1 MKEPLR
7 TLNTI
12 DGIRAHLGQRWVNRS
27 GELCVIT
34 EIIRATMNDSP
45 TLVDEVTGR
54 YHLNGL
60 SKTKFRSLDLMRL
73 ATINEIAEQEGRV
86 AEQVARIEP
95 PFGLAETEQAHDE
108 TIMSVSA
115 VADTPLPFID
125 RRNPHNQT
133 MSADDAGRLAVDMLT
148 DLGWHFRDGVWVQD
162 SADVKGYELL
172 RNVFTRAFDQ
182 ASQGKGK
189 ERHESDDLP
198 FHEQQMQTGAKIFGV
213 GSLLYQAFKK
223 TNESQRL
230 PLNHA
235 VNEMLGAIV
244 YIAGAIIRRELDGQ
258 ETKK

>member
-1 MKEPLR
+1 MQDEAGYREMDAMNRRTQDGAGFRLMDAVPR
-7 TLNTI
+7 TLP
-12 DGIRAHLGQRWVNRS
+12 S
-27 GELCVIT
+27 GTVQT
-34 EIIRATMNDSP
+34 DTRQ
-45 TLVDEVTGR
+45 VRDE
-54 YHLNGL
+54 
-60 SKTKFRSLDLMRL
+60 
-73 ATINEIAEQEGRV
+73 
-86 AEQVARIEP
+86 
-95 PFGLAETEQAHDE
+95 
-108 TIMSVSA
+108 
-115 VADTPLPFID
+115 TPLPFID

-189 ERHESDDLP
+189 ECHESDDLP